1 MKPQSFLA
9 LSLTGLTAFALGCKA
24 VPYQAAVP
32 TTGTA
37 PTGAQAVSYGN
48 VEIRVRWPQRTQAI
62 PLSANALVV
71 QAFDSLGR
79 DAGSLTLRRSD
90 NQDLQL
96 ATMRLRAGTYTL
108 EARAYRETDP
118 TELSVPTAM
127 GSQAGVTIST
137 NLKTTLSMT
146 LVAQAPTFGGMS
158 ATAGGLGSQFTLD
171 TVRFFNRPVVVGDTV
186 EVWFGWD
193 NRTRVKSPDV
203 QILSRRKLDPVT
215 GINQFQ
221 DPEQDKLLVTVPTG
235 LSGRP
240 KVWLKVDGI
249 EVFVGNFYVVD
260 RMVIEPTTVTR
271 QVGEWYDAKTNLQ
284 AFALDTAPSLSY
296 PMLTWSS
303 SDPSVAFVTQQGLVY
318 PYKPGTA
325 TITARSGSLTTS
337 FTLTATD
344 RHSTA
349 SVDVNV
355 PTVNTGDVS
364 SAITMP
370 SYSGDDTGTV
380 NP

>member
-9 LSLTGLTAFALGCKA
+9 LSLTGLSLLALGCQGL
-24 VPYQAAVP
+24 PYQAISPSADARP
-32 TTGTA
+32 GS
-37 PTGAQAVSYGN
+37 QAIDYGN

-62 PLSANALVV
+62 PLSANSLVV

-79 DAGSLTLRRSD
+79 DAGSVVLRRAA

-108 EARAYRETDP
+108 EARAYRENDP
-118 TELSVPTAM
+118 TPLSVPTAM
-127 GSQAGVTIST
+127 GAQANVTIRT
-137 NLKTTLSMT
+137 NLKTDLSMT
-146 LVAQAPTFGGMS
+146 MVAQAPTYGALS
-158 ATAGGLGSQFTLD
+158 ATAGGIGSQFTLD
-171 TVRFFNRPVVVGDTV
+171 TVRFFNRPVVAADTV

-193 NRTRVKSPDV
+193 NRTRIKSPTV
-203 QILSRRKLDPVT
+203 QILSRRKLDPYT
-215 GINQFQ
+215 GVNQMQ
-221 DPEQDKLLVTVPTG
+221 DPEEDRLLVTVPAG

-260 RMVIEPTTVTR
+260 RMVIEPTSITR
-271 QVGEWYDAKTNLQ
+271 QVGEWYDATTNLQ
-284 AFALDTAPSLSY
+284 AFALDYAPSLSY

-303 SDPSVAFVTQQGLVY
+303 SNPSVAFVTQQGTVY
-318 PYKPGTA
+318 AYRPGSA
-325 TITARSGSLTTS
+325 TITARSGSATTS
-337 FTLTATD
+337 FTLMATD
-344 RHSTA
+344 RQSTA
-349 SVDVNV
+349 SVSVNL
-355 PTVNTGDVS
+355 PINHAGDVE

-380 NP
+380 TP